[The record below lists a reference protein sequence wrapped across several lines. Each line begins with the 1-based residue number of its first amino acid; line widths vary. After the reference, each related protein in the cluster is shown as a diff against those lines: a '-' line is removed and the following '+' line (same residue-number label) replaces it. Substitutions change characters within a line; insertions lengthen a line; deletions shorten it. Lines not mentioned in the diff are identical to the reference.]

1 MLAVVLSVAFVV
13 AAWFVATG
21 VVIALDRLP
30 RWTFGWSL
38 AIAGGVAAASLW
50 LATSVATD
58 TSPRGAYLGFAAALG
73 VWGWHEM
80 SFLMGVV
87 TGPRRAPLPPGVTGW
102 TRFRMAAATL
112 IWHEIALAAT
122 MAGML
127 ALTWGQAN
135 QIAAFTFAILF
146 VMRVSA
152 KLNIFMGVPNLTVD
166 FLPAHLAYL
175 KSYFRIRIF
184 NPMFPVSIAV
194 ASVATMLLA
203 EAAAVAAPGAA
214 TGLTMLAVLA
224 GLGCI
229 EHWFLVL
236 PFRDAALWRWAMSST
251 GPTSAGHV
259 RQTRRLG
266 ILP

>member
-1 MLAVVLSVAFVV
+1 MRQKTELPSKILHRNVQTPLDIERTTGLTEGNIFQGELSLEQLFFSRPV
-13 AAWFVATG
+13 
-21 VVIALDRLP
+21 P
-30 RWTFGWSL
+30 GW
-38 AIAGGVAAASLW
+38 A
-50 LATSVATD
+50 
-58 TSPRGAYLGFAAALG
+58 
-73 VWGWHEM
+73 
-80 SFLMGVV
+80 
-87 TGPRRAPLPPGVTGW
+87 
-102 TRFRMAAATL
+102 RFRMAAATL

-122 MAGML
+122 AVGML
-127 ALTWGQAN
+127 ALTWGQPN
-135 QIAAFTFAILF
+135 QVAAIAFAILF

-152 KLNIFMGVPNLTVD
+152 KLNIFLGVPNLTVD

-236 PFRDAALWRWAMSST
+236 PFRDAALWRWAMSGT

-266 ILP
+266 TLP

>member
-1 MLAVVLSVAFVV
+1 MFAVVLPIVFVV

-38 AIAGGVAAASLW
+38 AAAGGVAAASLW
-50 LATSVATD
+50 LAKTVATD

-87 TGPRRAPLPPGVTGW
+87 TGPRRESLPPGVTGW

-122 MAGML
+122 AVGML
-127 ALTWGQAN
+127 ALTWRQPN
-135 QIAAFTFAILF
+135 QVAAFAFAILF
-146 VMRVSA
+146 AMRVSA

-166 FLPAHLAYL
+166 FLPPHLAYL

-184 NPMFPVSIAV
+184 NPLFPVSVAV
-194 ASVATMLLA
+194 AGVTTMLLA

-224 GLGCI
+224 GLGCL

-236 PFRDAALWRWAMSST
+236 PFRDAALWRWAMSGV
-251 GPTSAGHV
+251 GPTRAGQV
-259 RQTRRLG
+259 RSTRRLG
-266 ILP
+266 MLP

>member
-1 MLAVVLSVAFVV
+1 MLAVVQPVLFVI

-38 AIAGGVAAASLW
+38 AATGLVAMGSLW
-50 LATSVATD
+50 LAKTVDTD

-87 TGPRRAPLPPGVTGW
+87 TGPRREMLPPGVTGW

-112 IWHEIALAAT
+112 IWHEIALAVTA
-122 MAGML
+122 AGML
-127 ALTWGQAN
+127 ALTWGQPN

-152 KLNIFMGVPNLTVD
+152 KLNIFLGVPNLTVD

-175 KSYFRIRIF
+175 KSYFRIRVF
-184 NPMFPVSIAV
+184 NPLFPVSVAV

-203 EAAAVAAPGAA
+203 ESAAIAAPGAA

-224 GLGCI
+224 GLGCL

-236 PFRDAALWRWAMSST
+236 PFRDAALWRWAMA
-251 GPTSAGHV
+251 GNAPTSAGQA
-259 RQTRRLG
+259 R
-266 ILP
+266 